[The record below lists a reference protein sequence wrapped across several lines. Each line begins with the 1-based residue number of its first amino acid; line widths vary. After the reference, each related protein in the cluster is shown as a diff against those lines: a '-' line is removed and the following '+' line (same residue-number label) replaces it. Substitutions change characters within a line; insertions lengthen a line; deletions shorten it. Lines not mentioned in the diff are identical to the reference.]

1 MRLLLDEHLSA
12 QRIGTPLRRRRHD
25 VLALQDDSALW
36 GLSDEEVLELA
47 RSESRIVVTCNGVDL
62 MAIARAWAD
71 EGRAHAGIVV
81 FWGQRTDAFGAI
93 IASVE
98 DALRLHPDQD
108 TWANLVLSI

>member
-25 VLALQDDSALW
+25 VLALQDDPALW

-47 RSESRIVVTCNGVDL
+47 RSESRIVVTCNGVDF

-71 EGRAHAGIVV
+71 EGRPHAGILVL
-81 FWGQRTDAFGAI
+81 WGQRTNAFGAI
-93 IASVE
+93 IAAVE
-98 DALRLHPDQD
+98 DALRLHPDHD